1 LKETVKVLFA
11 SGSEDL
17 IPTAIEH
24 MEKLYPELPL
34 IVVSEF
40 PPEHS
45 RWIPFPLSR
54 GFRDNLALV
63 RWHFRNRRVRLSAV
77 ILQPRMPYW
86 RMRLIGFLLS
96 PWNFV
101 AFNEDFGHFMLR
113 PRSAGAILRHC
124 LWRTRNFFVWE
135 FSPGGSAYTFL
146 WRLIHPGAF
155 RRPLL
160 VLLAKM
166 AGLAVAAS
174 KAVRRVHRVAVT
186 ETFPQGISVVIPS
199 RNGKDLLQRLLPEV
213 VRQTTGEVIVVDN
226 GSDDGTADFLRGS
239 YPGVVLEVSANP
251 LSFARAVNA
260 GIRKSRYSHVCL
272 LNNDMV
278 IAENF
283 FQALSAAFDDVPE
296 LFCATAQ
303 IFFPEGERRE
313 ETGLAVMPTPA
324 GRKPEDF
331 PVRCNDPLPGEDRS
345 YVLYGS
351 GGCSLFDA
359 GKLRAL
365 GGMDEV
371 YEPAYVEDLDL
382 SFRGWQQGWPSVFAA
397 RARVTHMHRTTTSRY
412 YSQEFL
418 ARILEL
424 NYLRFLVRTIAAPR
438 VFLRMWRE
446 AIRRLNLLGAKT
458 TPDLAAMAALAEAWR
473 APFWASASRVPVDS
487 VRFRAATVR
496 ERLLPLPS
504 NEDHI
509 FAIGSGAITVVPGR
523 RPHNRPVVAV
533 VTPYLPF
540 PLAHGGA
547 VRMYNLMR
555 RAAENFDQVLV
566 SFAGEL
572 HETPPELLD
581 ICCEVVL
588 VRRPGTHLLPSSSRP
603 DVVEEFDSPAFHA
616 ALRQTIRKWNPGV
629 VQLEFTQM
637 AQYAPDCA
645 PAKTILVE
653 HDVTLDLY
661 QQLLKQGD
669 DWELQR
675 QLDRWIP
682 FETEAWRGVD
692 RVVTMSEK
700 DRDLVLQE
708 RLSPAQV
715 VCLPNGVDL
724 ERFRP
729 STHPAEPGRLLF
741 IGSFAHLPNVL
752 AVDFFL
758 HDVWPQLQTL
768 GARLH
773 IIAGVRHQYFLDRY
787 QDRVRM
793 DLAQP
798 GIEVEDFVSDVRPA
812 YERAAI
818 VIAPLLASAGTNIK
832 IMEAMAMGKAIVSTP
847 AGINGLDLNP
857 GVDVIVTNDAAQM
870 ARAIRELIENPAQ
883 RQSIEHQARLTVE
896 RRFDWDVIAR
906 TQKQLFDELMAL

>member
-34 IVVSEF
+34 VVVSEF
-40 PPEHS
+40 PPEHA

-63 RWHFRNRRVRLSAV
+63 RWHFRDKRVRLAAV

-86 RMRLIGFLLS
+86 RMRLVGFLLS

-113 PRSAGAILRHC
+113 PRSMGTILRHC
-124 LWRTRNFFVWE
+124 LWRTRNLFVWE

-146 WRLIHPGAF
+146 WRLVHPGAF
-155 RRPLL
+155 RRPIL
-160 VLLAKM
+160 VLLARV
-166 AGLAVAAS
+166 AGLALAALKS
-174 KAVRRVHRVAVT
+174 ARRLHRVVVI

-199 RNGKDLLQRLLPEV
+199 RNGKDLLARLLQEV

-226 GSDDGTADFLRGS
+226 GSDDGTADFLRAC
-239 YPGVVLEVSANP
+239 YPGVVLEVSSNP

-278 IAENF
+278 IADNF
-283 FQALSAAFDDVPE
+283 FQALSAAFHDVPE

-313 ETGLAVMPTPA
+313 ETGLAVMPFPA
-324 GRKPEDF
+324 ERKPVDF
-331 PVRCNDPLPGEDRS
+331 PVRCNVPFSGEDRS

-382 SFRGWQQGWPSVFAA
+382 GFRAWQQGWPSVFVAGA
-397 RARVTHMHRTTTSRY
+397 QVTHMHRTTTSRY
-412 YSQEFL
+412 YSREFL
-418 ARILEL
+418 DRILEV
-424 NYLRFLVRTIAAPR
+424 NYLRFLARSIAGPR
-438 VFLRMWRE
+438 VFLRMWSE

-458 TPDLAAMAALAEAWR
+458 TPDPAAMAALAEAWR
-473 APFWASASRVPVDS
+473 EPWSKGPVG
-487 VRFRAATVR
+487 FRAATVR
-496 ERLLPLPS
+496 ERLLPRAV
-504 NEDHI
+504 NEDRI
-509 FAIGSGAITVVPGR
+509 LAIGSGAITVVPGR
-523 RPHNRPVVAV
+523 RPSNWPVVAV

-555 RAAENFDQVLV
+555 RAAGDFDQVLV

-572 HETPPELLD
+572 SETPRELLD

-603 DVVEEFDSPAFHA
+603 DVVEEFDSPALHA
-616 ALRQTIRKWNPGV
+616 ALRQTIRKWKPGV

-637 AQYAPDCA
+637 AQYAADCA

-661 QQLLKQGD
+661 RQLLKQGD
-669 DWELQR
+669 DWELRR

-682 FETEAWRGVD
+682 FETAAWRAVD

-700 DRDLVLQE
+700 DRELIPPTQ
-708 RLSPAQV
+708 A
-715 VCLPNGVDL
+715 VCLANGVDL

-729 STHPAEPGRLLF
+729 STRPVDPSRLLF

-752 AVDFFL
+752 AVEFFL
-758 HDVWPQLQTL
+758 REVWPLLQPL
-768 GARLH
+768 GASLH
-773 IIAGVRHQYFLDRY
+773 IIAGARHRYFLDRY

-798 GIEVEDFVSDVRPA
+798 GIEVQDFVSDVRPA
-812 YERAAI
+812 YERAAV

-857 GVDVIVTNDAAQM
+857 GVDVIVTGTAVEMAQ
-870 ARAIRELIENPAQ
+870 AIRALIENPAQ
-883 RQSIEHQARLTVE
+883 RQSIEQRARRTVE

-906 TQKQLFDELMAL
+906 TQKQLFDELRAL